1 MVQSE
6 VIQESAG
13 VLMTNKVGQKYQC
26 SVTDASGSA
35 PNDTADSADGGL
47 EAKRRSMAAVAAGP
61 CILATGLDWWQ
72 YEVVCH
78 NIHGIKILPL
88 ILHSWWAQVLLDV
101 KLLLLPM
108 SPGLRWTAGEAMGS
122 WRGVPPAG
130 PAQPWPGH
138 LAARLQSALRQRQ
151 QLRGRVQQAGGGQV
165 GGGTELSILLAMV

>member
-1 MVQSE
+1 MLIKSTFAVITAYLHLGVAEGANDQNNTRYDLFIGKNPVVQSE
-6 VIQESAG
+6 DMQESAG

-26 SVTDASGSA
+26 SVTDASGPA

-88 ILHSWWAQVLLDV
+88 ILHSWFALD
-101 KLLLLPM
+101 
-108 SPGLRWTAGEAMGS
+108 
-122 WRGVPPAG
+122 
-130 PAQPWPGH
+130 
-138 LAARLQSALRQRQ
+138 
-151 QLRGRVQQAGGGQV
+151 GR
-165 GGGTELSILLAMV
+165 